1 MLGQALSHSHHHHHG
16 CPRLHQKQGWTTARC
31 VFNEQRYFSN
41 VVVDARSWWCLSL
54 RLDDLAALCMK
65 LYEQSCAVFSEKWS
79 METQVKKKEQ
89 EILNL
94 EAECQDSHGTFK
106 VPKLKKVQRF
116 KMEQEDWS
124 VTMKK
129 CFTVH
134 WNKAEQKFSKLYVF
148 IITVS
153 LKPDIIFKKYIINLM
168 TEYKKAHNELTR
180 YFKFN
185 NCTILQTLYWLKY
198 IISLESLPS
207 LRRLTPGFHHLKHK
221 TS

>member
-1 MLGQALSHSHHHHHG
+1 MTSLLFAWSSMSRAAPCSVKSGAWR
-16 CPRLHQKQGWTTARC
+16 PRSR
-31 VFNEQRYFSN
+31 RRSR
-41 VVVDARSWWCLSL
+41 RSWTL
-54 RLDDLAALCMK
+54 RPSAKTPTEHSRCPNSRRCRD
-65 LYEQSCAVFSEKWS
+65 SKWS
-79 METQVKKKEQ
+79 RRTDQWPWR
-89 EILNL
+89 N
-94 EAECQDSHGTFK
+94 
-106 VPKLKKVQRF
+106 
-116 KMEQEDWS
+116 
-124 VTMKK
+124 VT
-129 CFTVH
+129 VD